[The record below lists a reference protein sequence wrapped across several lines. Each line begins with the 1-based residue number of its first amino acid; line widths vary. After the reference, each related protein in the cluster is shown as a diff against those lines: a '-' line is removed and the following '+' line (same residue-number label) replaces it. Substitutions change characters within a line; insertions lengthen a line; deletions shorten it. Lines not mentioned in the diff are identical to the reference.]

1 MTQRI
6 LFMAF
11 LITAFSV
18 IGFSQTPKPTPPI
31 ETDEKP
37 TRVTT
42 EEIRLNIVARNEF
55 DHFDPT
61 VVAEDLMVVEDR
73 VPHKIES
80 LRRVPAS
87 VMLILDMG
95 GEMRTAKNLKTTQ
108 AAAASL
114 IRSLSDEDRIAV
126 IQYSDRAQVLS
137 EWETKDEAI
146 EAVAKKLAFGR
157 RSVFVEAL
165 KTAAKM
171 LDSREAQNRHL
182 VLITDGLDSLAKKEE
197 RETAIKKLLEAN
209 VSVHVLSYTRMEQK
223 GNASR
228 SVMIKGGEKR
238 IPKRTDE
245 AHKASLPQPIQ
256 DLMNMPRIGMTI
268 NTDREMLKKARE
280 QQQNLRNSE
289 TQLND
294 LAIKTGGTIVFP
306 ESDENL
312 IEQGKEIAKLIDS
325 VYVATYIP
333 KRPLEASPPGETREI
348 GVVSRR
354 VGLKVEAR
362 RIFVVP
368 DKNQ

>member
-6 LFMAF
+6 LFVAF
-11 LITAFSV
+11 LISAFSV
-18 IGFSQTPKPTPPI
+18 VGFTQTPTPTPPI

-37 TRVTT
+37 TRITT
-42 EEIRLNIVARNEF
+42 EEIQLNVVARNQF

-61 VVAEDLMVVEDR
+61 LIADDLMVVEDR

-80 LRRVPAS
+80 LRRVPAN

-114 IRSLSDEDRIAV
+114 IRSLSSEDRIAV

-146 EAVAKKLAFGR
+146 DAIAKKLAFGR

-182 VLITDGLDSLAKKEE
+182 VLITDGLDSTAKKVE
-197 RETAIKKLLEAN
+197 RDAAIKKLLEAN
-209 VSVHVLSYTRMEQK
+209 VSVHVLSYTAMEQK

-228 SVMIKGGEKR
+228 SVILKGGDGK

-245 AHKASLPQPIQ
+245 NNKISLPGPIQ
-256 DLMNMPRIGMTI
+256 DLMNLPRLGSI
-268 NTDREMLKKARE
+268 NTDREMIKKAR
-280 QQQNLRNSE
+280 QQQQDLRDSQA
-289 TQLND
+289 QLND
-294 LAIKTGGTIVFP
+294 LAFKTGGAIVFP
-306 ESDENL
+306 ESDETL
-312 IEQGKEIAKLIDS
+312 VAEGKKIAELIDS
-325 VYVATYIP
+325 IYVATYIP
-333 KRPLEASPPGETREI
+333 KRPLEASAPGEKREI

-354 VGLKVEAR
+354 VGLRVEAR
-362 RIFVVP
+362 RVFVVP
-368 DKNQ
+368 AKNQ